1 MILTLTGASGAGKT
15 TIAKKLLKNLTIDAQ
30 MVPSYTIR
38 KFRKPRPTDIP
49 GEYKYVTRLWFW
61 FLEKIGAFLWTVHV
75 HGNSY
80 GTTKRWVVRGLR
92 DDNTIH
98 IMILLSDAIKT
109 LREFA
114 EEKGLLDQVYSFYIC
129 SPPQEVLRVRLE
141 KRGDSQGEV
150 KKRLADCLKWDQ
162 NALSSGIS
170 YEFVKND
177 GEIREAVVEIKDRFL
192 LKFEA
197 SESLF

>member
-1 MILTLTGASGAGKT
+1 MILTLTGPPGPGKT

-129 SPPQEVLRVRLE
+129 SQPQE
-141 KRGDSQGEV
+141 
-150 KKRLADCLKWDQ
+150 
-162 NALSSGIS
+162 ALSSGIS

>member
-1 MILTLTGASGAGKT
+1 M
-15 TIAKKLLKNLTIDAQ
+15 
-30 MVPSYTIR
+30 
-38 KFRKPRPTDIP
+38 
-49 GEYKYVTRLWFW
+49 
-61 FLEKIGAFLWTVHV
+61 
-75 HGNSY
+75 
-80 GTTKRWVVRGLR
+80 
-92 DDNTIH
+92 
-98 IMILLSDAIKT
+98 
-109 LREFA
+109 
-114 EEKGLLDQVYSFYIC
+114 
-129 SPPQEVLRVRLE
+129 E
-141 KRGDSQGEV
+141 KRGDREGEV